1 MKRSQ
6 ILNLLF
12 WILLIIG
19 IILLVWYIFGNTPT
33 ELAIT
38 ITFILTLMFKMWA
51 ISDELKEFKHEVKF
65 SFHRIKEDINNVIG
79 KLDKIKRNKK

>member
-38 ITFILTLMFKMWA
+38 LTFILTLMLKMWA

-65 SFHRIKEDINNVIG
+65 SFHRIKEDINNVI
-79 KLDKIKRNKK
+79 KRNKK